1 MKGKLQLENLMCQ
14 MITLSNQ
21 AQGIGHSVG
30 LSLSFLKNAWRK
42 KKTTKLSCAVFLKQ
56 ISLVLDP
63 PHTHTHTAIFIQSC
77 SESWPT
83 EASSHSVPATSLEV
97 CALKDQ
103 IHNQHSRRVYNPE
116 SPSSTG
122 PSVSLLEPQ
131 KQARTPNGLKTYR

>member
-42 KKTTKLSCAVFLKQ
+42 KNNEVIMCCVSKTDFSSPC
-56 ISLVLDP
+56 P
-63 PHTHTHTAIFIQSC
+63 PPYTALFIQSC
-77 SESWPT
+77 SESWFT
-83 EASSHSVPATSLEV
+83 EARSHSVPATSLEV

-103 IHNQHSRRVYNPE
+103 IHNQHSRRAYNPE

-131 KQARTPNGLKTYR
+131 KQAGTPNGLKTYR